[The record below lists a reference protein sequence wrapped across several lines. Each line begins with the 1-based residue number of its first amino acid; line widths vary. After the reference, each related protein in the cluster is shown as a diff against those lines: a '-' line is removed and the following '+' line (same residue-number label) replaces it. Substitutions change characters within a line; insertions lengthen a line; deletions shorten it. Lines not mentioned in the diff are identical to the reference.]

1 MSLSTIT
8 YSNKTD
14 LNTTAVPDINK
25 VKAADMNEIKSVVNA
40 AVGAIGENSPTGM
53 ISLFAGS
60 TAPTGWLICD
70 GTAVSRTTYADLFTA
85 IGTTYGTGD
94 GSTTFN
100 LPNLKGKVPVGLDST
115 DTSFDALGETG
126 GEKAHILTI
135 NEMPNHNHGIR
146 TKINDW
152 VTSTPAI
159 QYGGTGNGFQVLDNA
174 YEGGGGS
181 HNNLQPYIVMNYIIK
196 Y

>member
-40 AVGAIGENSPTGM
+40 AIDEIEENTPAGL

-100 LPNLKGKVPVGLDST
+100 LPNLKGRVPVGLDTS
-115 DTSFDALGETG
+115 DTSFDTLGETG
-126 GEKAHILTI
+126 GEKTHTLLEA
-135 NEMPNHNHGIR
+135 EMPTHSHKLPIAGTAGSSPYLISSYTTANRAELG
-146 TKINDW
+146 
-152 VTSTPAI
+152 ST
-159 QYGGTGNGFQVLDNA
+159 GST
-174 YEGGGGS
+174 GGGGA
-181 HNNLQPYIVMNYIIK
+181 HNNLQPYIVMNYIIS

>member
-1 MSLSTIT
+1 MSLNTIT

-25 VKAADMNEIKSVVNA
+25 VKAADMNEIKNVVNA
-40 AVGAIGENSPTGM
+40 AVGVIEENTTAGM

-60 TAPTGWLICD
+60 SAPTGWLICD

-100 LPNLKGKVPVGLDST
+100 LPNLKGKVPVGLDGT

-126 GEKAHILTI
+126 GEKTHTLLET
-135 NEMPNHNHGIR
+135 EMPSHSHRLPI
-146 TKINDW
+146 
-152 VTSTPAI
+152 S
-159 QYGGTGNGFQVLDNA
+159 GGTGTEDYLISA
-174 YEGGGGS
+174 YTTAKRVNLGSTATTGGGQA